1 MAKYRFRGILNAA
14 QYPMLAGI
22 QGRTIINPAI
32 DPNVRTPRG
41 FSGTEESLDVGVPQI
56 IYCENVVPTAEG
68 LQSVGYQELVPPEG
82 SATNFDQAIIL
93 RDPDENNT
101 LFVPANGVNWVL
113 DGLTGTWSSVDPI
126 VGLPAETIVT
136 RAYVNGRTFVCYAGE
151 NIFEYDIGAGT
162 FLPVVGLSLPPGVAL
177 TDIRGVAGSN
187 NYLIFWTDIT
197 IYWSSLVDPVDF
209 VPSFTTGAGNATPQD
224 VRGPITTIVAA
235 SGGFIIYTNRNAV
248 AATYTNNVRAPFA
261 FREIA
266 NAGGV
271 AIPEQVTS
279 DQNSG
284 AQYAWT
290 TAGLQKI
297 TLQGSEYVNAE
308 INDFIAGR
316 VDNRWDRSTK
326 LMVQSSLNTLPEFY
340 TKVVLIAS
348 RFLVLSY
355 GSTKLGSLKVFNN
368 AILYDLAL
376 KRLGKFTIEHTD
388 CFAFQFNT
396 APGFL
401 SYDDLGAQTYDDLG
415 LLSYDELVA
424 TDIDNVDPT
433 SKRTLAFLKADGSVQ
448 LANMDYLKAGDHDAV
463 LILGK
468 HQLLRANWVTH
479 QITTFE
485 GAFGFGV
492 QTPGSFEVFV
502 AKSLDGYN
510 MEAAVPMVSLASNG
524 RSQQYGRRITGL
536 NFNLIVRG
544 TFALSSYVTEANDD
558 GDI

>member
-41 FSGTEESLDVGVPQI
+41 FSGSEESLDVGVPQI
-56 IYCENVVPTAEG
+56 VYCENVVPTAEG
-68 LQSVGYQELVPPEG
+68 LQSVGYQQLVGQEG
-82 SATNFDQAIIL
+82 SASDFDQVIVL

-101 LFVPANGVNWVL
+101 LFVPSNGKNWIL
-113 DGLTGTWSSVDPI
+113 DPLAGTWSSVDPI
-126 VGLPAETIVT
+126 VGLPDETTVT
-136 RAYVNGRTFVCYAGE
+136 RAYVNGRTFVCYAGD
-151 NIFEYDIGAGT
+151 NIYEYDATAGT

-187 NYLIFWTDIT
+187 NYLLFWTSIT
-197 IYWSSLVDPVDF
+197 VYWSSLVDPVDF
-209 VPSFTTGAGNATPQD
+209 VPSLTTGASFATPQD
-224 VRGPITTIVAA
+224 VRGPITVIVAS

-248 AATYTNNVRAPFA
+248 AATYTNNSRAPFV

-271 AIPEQVTS
+271 LTPEQVTS

-284 AQYAWT
+284 TQYAWT
-290 TAGLQKI
+290 TSGFQKI
-297 TLQGSEYVNAE
+297 TLQGSEFANTE
-308 INDFIAGR
+308 ISDFIAGR

-368 AILYDLAL
+368 AILYDLSL

-388 CFAFQFNT
+388 CFAFQLNT
-396 APGFL
+396 APEYL
-401 SYDDLGAQTYDDLG
+401 TYDDLG
-415 LLSYDELVA
+415 TKTYDDLGFLSYDELVV
-424 TDIDNVDPT
+424 TDIQNVDPT
-433 SKRTLAFLKADGSVQ
+433 SKRTVAFLKATGEIQ
-448 LANMDYLKAGDHDAV
+448 LALMDYDKTTDHDAV

-468 HQLLRANWVTH
+468 HQLLRANWITH
-479 QITTFE
+479 QLTTIE
-485 GAFGFGV
+485 GAY
-492 QTPGSFEVFV
+492 GSGDTDEFNLEI

-510 MEAAVPMVSLASNG
+510 MEAAVPAVLLKNNS
-524 RSQQYGRRITGL
+524 RSKQYGKRLIGL
-536 NFNLIVRG
+536 NFNLVITG

-558 GDI
+558 GSE

>member
-14 QYPMLAGI
+14 QYPLLAGL

-56 IYCENVVPTAEG
+56 VYCENVVPTAEG
-68 LQSVGYQELVPPEG
+68 LQSVGYQQLVAAEG
-82 SATNFDQAIIL
+82 SEQNFDQAIIL

-101 LFVPANGVNWVL
+101 LFVPANGANWIL
-113 DGLTGTWSSVDPI
+113 DPIAGTWSNVDAI
-126 VGLPAETIVT
+126 VGLPVDTIVT
-136 RAYVNGRTFVCYAGE
+136 RAYVNGRTFVCYAGN
-151 NIFEYDIGAGT
+151 NIYEYDATAGT
-162 FLPVVGLSLPPGVAL
+162 FLPVAGLTLPSGVVV
-177 TDIRGVAGSN
+177 TDILGVAGSN
-187 NYLIFWTDIT
+187 NYLIFWTGIT
-197 IYWSSLVDPVDF
+197 IYWSSLIDPLDF
-209 VPSFTTGAGNATPQD
+209 TPSLTTGAGSATPQD
-224 VRGPITTIVAA
+224 VRGPITVIVAA

-248 AATYTNNVRAPFA
+248 ASMYTNNVRAPFV

-271 AIPEQVTS
+271 LTPEQVTS

-290 TAGLQKI
+290 TSGFQKI

-316 VDNRWDRSTK
+316 VDNYWDDGSG
-326 LMVQSSLNTLPEFY
+326 LMVTQSIGELPEFY

-355 GSTKLGSLKVFNN
+355 GLSKIGDVKIYGN

-376 KRLGKFTIEHTD
+376 KRLGKFTVDHTD

-396 APGFL
+396 APEYL
-401 SYDDLGAQTYDDLG
+401 SYNDLGAQTYNDLG
-415 LLSYDELVA
+415 FLSYNELVV

-433 SKRTLAFLKADGSVQ
+433 SKRTLAFLQVDGTIL
-448 LANMDYLKAGDHDAV
+448 LATMDYIKSEEHNAV

-479 QITTFE
+479 QITALE
-485 GAFGFGV
+485 GAYGFG
-492 QTPGSFEVFV
+492 TEVGAFTLKL
-502 AKSLDGYN
+502 ANSLDGYN
-510 MEAAVPMVSLASNG
+510 MQPAVLATVLASNG

-536 NFNLIVRG
+536 NFNLIIQG